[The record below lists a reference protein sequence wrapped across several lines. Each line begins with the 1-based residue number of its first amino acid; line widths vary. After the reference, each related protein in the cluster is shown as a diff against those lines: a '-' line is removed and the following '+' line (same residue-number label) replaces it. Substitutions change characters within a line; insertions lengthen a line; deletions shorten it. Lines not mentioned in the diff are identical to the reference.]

1 MMPEYMMSHDE
12 RLRYQMKMEERENN
26 RRVNNLSVD
35 YSPIKDEIKK
45 LEDEFDTLKM
55 YISDVVCYPE
65 VNYRDPTIE
74 IKRDGRKWSAV
85 FTFGNRSAYIYTNGV
100 VKIINSKGK
109 EKRVKFKTRGELK
122 DIFIREYR

>member
-12 RLRYQMKMEERENN
+12 RLHYQMKMEERENIE
-26 RRVNNLSVD
+26 RVKNLSVD
-35 YSPIKDEIKK
+35 YSPIKEEIKK
-45 LEDEFDTLKM
+45 LGDEFNTLKM
-55 YISDVVCYPE
+55 YISDVVCYSE
-65 VNYRDPTIE
+65 VNSRDPAIE
-74 IKRDGRKWSAV
+74 IKRDRRKWAAV
-85 FTFGNRSAYIYTNGV
+85 FTFGNRSAYIYTTGV